1 MGKKET
7 SSSPLEQEMEAK
19 ASELLTKGVE
29 RKEQLVDITLQA
41 ILDDVHS
48 CESAI
53 MELMSSGKAP
63 SQHSLRD
70 IVVREV
76 KRAADGRLWCEEY
89 DQSARSNQRV
99 SVYVGTHWERV
110 EPQQWMDFIR
120 DCAEK
125 CGLPGNMLSNQ
136 QFMNPLFEGVAFNL
150 AEYRKRKYS
159 ADEVLVN
166 LSNGTLVLKKDGT
179 AVLREHR
186 KEDLFTSTLD
196 YPYNPSAECELW
208 TKYLD
213 RVLPIVDNRQV
224 IAEYIGY
231 CLMDSHR
238 FQKILWMVGDGQNGK
253 SVLLETIEYLLG
265 AQNLSYLSLSDLT
278 NDEVKRAGIVGKL
291 LNISYESSDDI
302 DANVM
307 KLLAGGER
315 VLVKNLYKDPVMTC
329 DYGKLICAFNQL
341 PRAELTFG
349 FFRRLIIVPFD
360 VTIPQNEMD
369 KHLADKLRAELSG
382 ILNWVLRA
390 WVELMKRG
398 EFTLSESCENA
409 LENYKLQA
417 DNVKLFLKEMCEP
430 CEFTT
435 AALDIHK
442 AYRSFCIESLLKP
455 VGRNKFYARLENLVG
470 KAEVSG
476 NMKYFKIKVAGL

>member
-1 MGKKET
+1 
-7 SSSPLEQEMEAK
+7 
-19 ASELLTKGVE
+19 
-29 RKEQLVDITLQA
+29 
-41 ILDDVHS
+41 
-48 CESAI
+48 
-53 MELMSSGKAP
+53 
-63 SQHSLRD
+63 
-70 IVVREV
+70 
-76 KRAADGRLWCEEY
+76 
-89 DQSARSNQRV
+89 
-99 SVYVGTHWERV
+99 
-110 EPQQWMDFIR
+110 
-120 DCAEK
+120 
-125 CGLPGNMLSNQ
+125 
-136 QFMNPLFEGVAFNL
+136 
-150 AEYRKRKYS
+150 
-159 ADEVLVN
+159 
-166 LSNGTLVLKKDGT
+166 
-179 AVLREHR
+179 
-186 KEDLFTSTLD
+186 
-196 YPYNPSAECELW
+196 
-208 TKYLD
+208 
-213 RVLPIVDNRQV
+213 
-224 IAEYIGY
+224 
-231 CLMDSHR
+231 
-238 FQKILWMVGDGQNGK
+238 
-253 SVLLETIEYLLG
+253 
-265 AQNLSYLSLSDLT
+265 
-278 NDEVKRAGIVGKL
+278 
-291 LNISYESSDDI
+291 
-302 DANVM
+302 M

-435 AALDIHK
+435 AAPDIHK
-442 AYRSFCIESLLKP
+442 AYRSFCFESLLKP